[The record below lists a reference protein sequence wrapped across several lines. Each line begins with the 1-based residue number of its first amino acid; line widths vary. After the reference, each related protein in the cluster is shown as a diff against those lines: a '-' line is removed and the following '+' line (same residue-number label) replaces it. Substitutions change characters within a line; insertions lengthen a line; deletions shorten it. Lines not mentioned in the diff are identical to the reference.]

1 MQPRKNPSNVLM
13 LHLLGRCNLECQHC
27 YMEGSPRRRDQLPLE
42 SVLRAISE
50 CQTLGIKTLFLT
62 GGEPLLYRGL
72 PQVLEAAV
80 SSIGGVNTTIC
91 TNGMLLSPRQAALFH
106 NYGVRINVSIDGPPE
121 FHDRFRNLT
130 GAFRS
135 SERGVRAAIGA
146 GVPVTIISTVSRA
159 NLDSLEFLVDWATK
173 AGAEQFFAQP
183 LLNLGRGTQI
193 ASQCLTFDDV
203 NRLILQLSDLA
214 NQSRTG
220 NLKCNVIGARRKF
233 LLEHPCG
240 AYVCNGSGCHRG
252 IEKEIKKVVVREDGT
267 VLPEVPNI
275 SPRYSLGKIQEG
287 SLTELV
293 DRYYEEGYNAFD
305 RLCRSAYS
313 EVLQSWD
320 CVIVPWEQIIA
331 ERSRTW
337 IPGDHC
343 NLPTLQC
350 AGCGTSAYGAWK
362 RGFVASS
369 HNRSVQF
376 SKA

>member
-13 LHLLGRCNLECQHC
+13 LHLLGRCNLECHHC
-27 YMEGSPRRRDQLPLE
+27 YMEGSPRRQEQLPLE
-42 SVLRAISE
+42 SVLRVIGE
-50 CQTLGIKTLFLT
+50 CQTLGIQTLFLT

-72 PQVLEAAV
+72 PQVLETAA
-80 SSIGGVNTTIC
+80 SCIGVKTTVC
-91 TNGMLLSPRQAALFH
+91 TNGILLSPRQAVLFH
-106 NYGVRINVSIDGPPE
+106 NCGVRVNISIDGPPD

-135 SERGVRAAIGA
+135 SERGVHAAINA
-146 GVPVTIISTVSRA
+146 GVPVTIISTISRA

-173 AGAEQFFAQP
+173 VGAEQFFAQP

-267 VLPEVPNI
+267 VLPEVPNL

-293 DRYYEEGYNAFD
+293 DRYYDEGYDAFD

-331 ERSRTW
+331 ERSETW
-337 IPGDHC
+337 IPDDHC
-343 NLPTLQC
+343 ILPTPQC
-350 AGCGTSAYGAWK
+350 SVCRTSAYGAWK
-362 RGFVASS
+362 RDFVASS
-369 HNRSVQF
+369 RNHSASV